1 MSAATGQMKAQN
13 AFIKSSHPPTR
24 TTSRGIV
31 CAAHTQPLTKKN
43 VILAAAA
50 TTGLLHSSLLAA
62 PAVAAVSEALSPIAD
77 GGSSTLP
84 LALGGGAAI
93 AALSAALIATDPQK
107 RRAAQ
112 MEKTGGDE
120 LEAVKDYFN
129 TAGYDRWRKIYGETD
144 EVNKVQM
151 DIRLGHAQTVEKVLR
166 WVDEEG
172 GVEGLTVCDAGCGTG
187 SLAVPLALKGAAL
200 SASDISSAMV
210 NEAKVRYEEA
220 VAAGASA
227 PKTPPVFEALD
238 LESCSGRYNTVT
250 CLDVMIH
257 YPQEKADAM
266 ISHLASLSEDRL
278 IISFAPN
285 TVAYTIL
292 KRIGEL
298 FPGPSKATRA
308 YLHKEEDVEAALMRC
323 GFRVVKREMTAT
335 SFYFSRL
342 LEAKRVA

>member
-1 MSAATGQMKAQN
+1 MRAQAPFVKSTHAKRTAATKV
-13 AFIKSSHPPTR
+13 
-24 TTSRGIV
+24 V
-31 CAAHTQPLTKKN
+31 CVAQPLTKKQ
-43 VILAAAA
+43 ISATIAGAAA
-50 TTGLLHSSLLAA
+50 LSSTLLAA
-62 PAVAAVSEALSPIAD
+62 PALAATEAVSNIAD
-77 GGSSTLP
+77 GSTVS

-112 MEKTGGDE
+112 MEETGGNE
-120 LEAVKDYFN
+120 LEAVKNYFN

-144 EVNKVQM
+144 EVNKVQL
-151 DIRLGHAQTVEKVLR
+151 DIRQGHAQTVDKVLK
-166 WVDEEG
+166 WLDEEG
-172 GVEGLTVCDAGCGTG
+172 GIVGTTVCDAGCGTG
-187 SLAVPLALKGAAL
+187 SLAVPLALLGATV
-200 SASDISSAMV
+200 SASDISSAMAG
-210 NEAKVRYEEA
+210 EAQKRYEAA
-220 VAAGASA
+220 VAGGAKP
-227 PKTPPVFEALD
+227 PKVAPVFEALD

-257 YPQEKADAM
+257 YPQDKADGM
-266 ISHLASLSEDRL
+266 IGHLASLAEDRL

-308 YLHKEEDVEAALMRC
+308 YLHKEDDVEAALVRA
-323 GFRVVKREMTAT
+323 GFKVTKREMTAT